1 LGCVWDCDFV
11 EKMCDLNQITEN
23 EPFGNCVFKK
33 LRFENAEKYL
43 FKSQAM
49 GSVWVYDFKNSDLK
63 MCDFKKLFLKTLLSV
78 WQNRSLTFKIAG

>member
-1 LGCVWDCDFV
+1 VIV
-11 EKMCDLNQITEN
+11 ISYRKNVILNQIAEN

-49 GSVWVYDFKNSDLK
+49 
-63 MCDFKKLFLKTLLSV
+63 
-78 WQNRSLTFKIAG
+78 